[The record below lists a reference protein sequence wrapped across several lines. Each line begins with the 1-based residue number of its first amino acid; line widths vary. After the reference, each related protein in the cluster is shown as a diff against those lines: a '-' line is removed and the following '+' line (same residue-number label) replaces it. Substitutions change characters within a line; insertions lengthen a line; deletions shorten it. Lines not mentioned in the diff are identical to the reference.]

1 MVRRYVKLAGHRVT
15 LAKLG
20 HALCR
25 EQALLVAHGHA
36 RRCRACRTTQTT
48 GRKLDKDVF
57 RRDLGNLVE
66 AYQEVARRLGIMN
79 ENEPNRPT
87 GPVLVK

>member
-1 MVRRYVKLAGHRVT
+1 NTNEKF
-15 LAKLG
+15 
-20 HALCR
+20 
-25 EQALLVAHGHA
+25 
-36 RRCRACRTTQTT
+36 
-48 GRKLDKDVF
+48 DKDVF